1 MNKINTPF
9 GEIDLESSALEFQIK
24 DSTIGAI
31 RKVVFDGIEA
41 MSEEKQY
48 AFISWKIWQYDSD
61 KNLKNELDAVQGRVV
76 ITPVSGS
83 NRVTDEGILII
94 RELFPEGKSGDEEF
108 TMAFSQGHNE
118 YKYWMG
124 LLRIVPLTTV
134 ITAAGQ
140 LLERY
145 KRFERP

>member
-1 MNKINTPF
+1 MTMINTPF
-9 GEIDLESSALEFQIK
+9 GEIDLDSPSIEFKIKESS
-24 DSTIGAI
+24 IGAF
-31 RKVVFDGIEA
+31 RKVSFEGIRS
-41 MSEEKQY
+41 MTEEGQF
-48 AFISWKIWQYDSD
+48 AQIVWKIWQYDVNG
-61 KNLKNELDAVQGRVV
+61 NLKNELDAVQDRTVL
-76 ITPVSGS
+76 TPISGA
-83 NRVTDEGILII
+83 NRVTDEGILIM
-94 RELFPEGKSGDEEF
+94 RELFPAGESGDEEF